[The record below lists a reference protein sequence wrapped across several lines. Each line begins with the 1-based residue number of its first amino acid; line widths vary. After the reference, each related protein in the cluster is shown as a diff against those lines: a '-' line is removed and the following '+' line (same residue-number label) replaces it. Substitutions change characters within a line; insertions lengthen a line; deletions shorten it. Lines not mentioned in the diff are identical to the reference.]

1 MENHE
6 TILQITG
13 ISKRYPGVRALDGV
27 NLEVRRGEVLSLV
40 GENGAGKSTLMKIL
54 LGETAPSAGTMTFK
68 GKPHA
73 PKSPHD
79 ALVRGISM
87 IHQELSLV
95 PHTSVAENIWIGREE
110 RFTRGGLICSK
121 LRTRMTEELL
131 REYEI
136 DINPNVTVATL
147 TVAKQQLVEIARAI
161 SYKSDIIIMD
171 EPTSSLTSKEIA
183 LLIRIIHK
191 LTEQGTAIIFISH
204 KLDEVLELSDR
215 ISVLRDGQSMGTY
228 PASEV
233 DHDKLIRLI
242 VGREVNN
249 MFSKLPSEFGE
260 VVLDVRGLTR
270 RGYFRDCS
278 FHVHRGEIVG
288 FSGLVGAGR
297 TELLRAVFGVDSYDS
312 GEIWMDGKKV
322 RIRNTGDAIAHG
334 MGMVTEDRRGM
345 GIFPILSV
353 RINVGIAAMKKFL
366 RFGFFRRKEEARLT
380 NDMIRKMEI
389 KVSSPQQTIGTLSGG
404 NQQKALIGRWLLN
417 DTRVLIMDE
426 PTRGID
432 VGSKSEIH
440 RQVSELAQSGMA
452 VVLISSELPECMG
465 MSDRIYVMQ
474 EGRIVKE
481 FNREQFD
488 QERLMNAAFGLSVN

>member
-1 MENHE
+1 MDNHE
-6 TILQITG
+6 TILQISG
-13 ISKRYPGVRALDGV
+13 ISKRYPGVQALKDV
-27 NLEVRRGEVLSLV
+27 EFDVRRGEVLSLV

-54 LGETAPSAGTMTFK
+54 LGETAPSSGTMTFK
-68 GKPHA
+68 GQPHA
-73 PKSPHD
+73 PRSPHD
-79 ALVRGISM
+79 ALLSGISM

-110 RFTRGGLICSK
+110 RFSK
-121 LRTRMTEELL
+121 CGVIRTKQRTRMTEELL

-136 DINPNVTVATL
+136 DIDPKATVATL

-161 SYKSDIIIMD
+161 SYRSDIIIMD

-191 LTEQGTAIIFISH
+191 LTRQGTAIIFISH
-204 KLDEVLELSDR
+204 KLDEVLEISDR

-228 PASEV
+228 PAAEV

-249 MFSKLPSEFGE
+249 MFPKLPSEFGDMALE
-260 VVLDVRGLTR
+260 VSGLTR

-278 FHVHRGEIVG
+278 FHVRHGEIVG

-297 TELLRAVFGVDSYDS
+297 TELLRAVFGIDPYDS
-312 GEIWMDGKKV
+312 GEIRVNGKKV
-322 RIRNTGDAIAHG
+322 RIRRTEDAIRYG
-334 MGMVTEDRRGM
+334 MGMVTEDRRST

-353 RINVGIAAMKKFL
+353 RINIGIASMKKFL
-366 RFGFFRRKEEARLT
+366 RGCFFRRKEEARLT

-389 KVSSPQQTIGTLSGG
+389 KVSSPQQAIGTLSGG

-417 DTRVLIMDE
+417 DTQILIMDE

-440 RQVSELAQSGMA
+440 RQVSELAQNGMA

-465 MSDRIYVMQ
+465 MSDRIYVMR

-481 FNREQFD
+481 FDRKDFD
-488 QERLMNAAFGLSVN
+488 QERMMNAAFGLNVN